1 MNKRS
6 LEAQLSLFD
15 TPSKAASAASL
26 PTVAPA
32 SGAAVGGDEEPLPAA
47 REGDPDAVVST
58 ATSPSP
64 YLAPLP
70 IPTAA
75 SSLQGAA
82 SAFDEH
88 LGRLAKTVNTRRAFA
103 SDLRL
108 LAEFLGPDKALAAI
122 STDDLNR
129 FLTWMLAYRGEP
141 CSPKTYARR
150 LTTLKVFFGWLHAA
164 GALPRDIALTLV
176 HRRAQA
182 PLARVLTDREAATLL
197 AVADGLASGEARDPR
212 PAFMLRLLL
221 DTGLKKGELV
231 RLRTDDLNL
240 DADPPSILVRYD
252 QPRFARKE
260 RRVPVG
266 PKVSGLFPA
275 YLLRYRTAE
284 RLFPWTDRNLE
295 YVLADLARAAG
306 LGDEVS
312 FETLRWTA
320 ALRAWRSGLAP
331 DDLREL
337 LGLSPITWVET
348 EKKLRL
354 LADGLGAAGVGRW
367 FG

>member
-6 LEAQLSLFD
+6 RETQLSLFEAPPR
-15 TPSKAASAASL
+15 TPL
-26 PTVAPA
+26 PGPARSPAPA
-32 SGAAVGGDEEPLPAA
+32 GDTGGLAGRPD
-47 REGDPDAVVST
+47 GDGPDAEAST
-58 ATSPSP
+58 AISPSP
-64 YLAPLP
+64 FLAPLT
-70 IPTAA
+70 IPTPAT
-75 SSLQGAA
+75 SLQAAA

-88 LGRLAKTVNTRRAFA
+88 LGRLSKTMNTRRAFA

-108 LAEFLGPDKALAAI
+108 LAEFLGPAKPLGGI

-129 FLTWMLAYRGEP
+129 FLTWMLEYRGEP
-141 CSPKTYARR
+141 CSPKTYDRR
-150 LTTLKVFFGWLHAA
+150 LTTLKVHFGWLRES
-164 GALPRDIALTLV
+164 GALPTDPSLALV
-176 HRRAQA
+176 HKRAQA
-182 PLARVLTDREAATLL
+182 PLQRVLTDREAARLL
-197 AVADGLASGEARDPR
+197 DLADGMADGAAPDPR

-231 RLRTDDLNL
+231 RLLTDDLNL

-266 PKVSGLFPA
+266 PKVAGLFPA
-275 YLLRYRTAE
+275 YLLRYHPAE

-295 YVLADLARAAG
+295 YVLADLAEAAG

-331 DDLREL
+331 DELRDH

-354 LADGLGAAGVGRW
+354 LADGLGAMGVARW
-367 FG
+367 FA

>member
-6 LEAQLSLFD
+6 LESQLSLFGA
-15 TPSKAASAASL
+15 PAR
-26 PTVAPA
+26 PEPVAP
-32 SGAAVGGDEEPLPAA
+32 EPATEATGPGI
-47 REGDPDAVVST
+47 EPDAEAST

-75 SSLQGAA
+75 SSFQSAA
-82 SAFDEH
+82 AAFDEH

-108 LAEFLGPDKALAAI
+108 LAEFLGPNTAMGAVT
-122 STDDLNR
+122 TDDLNR
-129 FLTWMLAYRGEP
+129 FLTWMLECRGEP

-150 LTTLKVFFGWLHAA
+150 LTTLKVFFAWLREAA
-164 GALPRDIALTLV
+164 ALTKDPALTLV

-182 PLARVLTDREAATLL
+182 PLARVLSDREASSLL
-197 AVADGLASGEARDPR
+197 AVADGMADGAARDPR

-231 RLRTDDLNL
+231 RLRTEDLNL

-260 RRVPVG
+260 RRLPVG
-266 PKVSGLFPA
+266 PKVAGLFPA

-295 YVLADLARAAG
+295 YVLADVADAAG

-320 ALRAWRSGLAP
+320 ALRAWRSGVAP
-331 DDLREL
+331 DLLREL

-354 LADGLGAAGVGRW
+354 LADGLGAPGVARW

>member
-6 LEAQLSLFD
+6 LESQLSLFGA
-15 TPSKAASAASL
+15 PAR
-26 PTVAPA
+26 PEPVAP
-32 SGAAVGGDEEPLPAA
+32 EPATEATGPGI
-47 REGDPDAVVST
+47 EPDAEAST

-75 SSLQGAA
+75 SSLQSAA
-82 SAFDEH
+82 AAFDEH

-108 LAEFLGPDKALAAI
+108 LAEFLGPNTALGAVT
-122 STDDLNR
+122 TDDLNR
-129 FLTWMLAYRGEP
+129 FLTWMLEYRGEP

-150 LTTLKVFFGWLHAA
+150 LTTLKVFFAWLREAA
-164 GALPRDIALTLV
+164 ALTKDPALTLV

-182 PLARVLTDREAATLL
+182 PLARVLSDREASSLL
-197 AVADGLASGEARDPR
+197 AVADGMADGAARDPR

-231 RLRTDDLNL
+231 RLRTEDLNL

-260 RRVPVG
+260 RRLPVG
-266 PKVSGLFPA
+266 PKVAGLFPA

-295 YVLADLARAAG
+295 YVLADVADAAG

-320 ALRAWRSGLAP
+320 ALRAWRSGVAP
-331 DDLREL
+331 DLLREL

-354 LADGLGAAGVGRW
+354 LADGLGAPGVARW